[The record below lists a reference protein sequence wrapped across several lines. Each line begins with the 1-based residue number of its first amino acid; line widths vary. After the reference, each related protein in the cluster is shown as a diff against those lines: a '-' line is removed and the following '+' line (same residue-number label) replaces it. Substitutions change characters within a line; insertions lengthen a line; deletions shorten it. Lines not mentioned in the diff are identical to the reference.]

1 MDIVDQTEHKDQTQA
16 VNDVHNHLLRTLAQV
31 RFLIVAAVRFADDR
45 SQLVERIAECEEEL
59 RCLGGLEVVVVDT
72 ALYEYAVAQFPAVL
86 DLKGQGQMVVR
97 SILEVDVK
105 LLGFENAQRISYEA
119 FAVLKFVIV
128 VDVNLKKLLIHFG
141 LSVCLI
147 LIL

>member
-59 RCLGGLEVVVVDT
+59 RCLGGLEIVVVDT
-72 ALYEYAVAQFPAVL
+72 ALYEYAVAQFPAVF
-86 DLKGQGQMVVR
+86 DLERQG
-97 SILEVDVK
+97 
-105 LLGFENAQRISYEA
+105 
-119 FAVLKFVIV
+119 
-128 VDVNLKKLLIHFG
+128 
-141 LSVCLI
+141 
-147 LIL
+147 